1 MELGEEMFVVGIY
14 GGLASQMNQ
23 YAFMRILKKR
33 FPDVDVKMAVAGDWR
48 RYMEHNG
55 YELDKVFGIERDG
68 VDWKTL
74 RRLANFYPGS
84 GLKAKFFN
92 AMFQIK
98 DKFYGPKKSH
108 ITLPISEQPDW
119 NVFNIIDVRRDI
131 LFWSNYAMGFF
142 DEIKEELRKDFTF
155 KPKLDSRNAERLAKI
170 SSSNSVS
177 IHVRRGDYIKYK
189 YPLLGVEYYKDA
201 IERIRTR
208 VSNPRFFIFS
218 DDPMWCENTFSFL
231 ENKEIVTGNLGGR
244 SYIDLQLMSA
254 CRHNILANSGFS
266 LFAAWLN
273 TNPDKVV
280 IRPPS
285 YETR

>member
-1 MELGEEMFVVGIY
+1 MFVVGIY

-33 FPDVDVKMAVAGDWR
+33 FPNVDVKMAVAGDWR

-98 DKFYGPKKSH
+98 DRLYGPKDTQ
-108 ITLPISEQPDW
+108 ITLPISETPDW
-119 NVFNIIDVRRDI
+119 SVFNVDEKRDI
-131 LFWSNYAMGFF
+131 LFWPNYSMGFF
-142 DEIKEELRKDFTF
+142 DEIEDELRLTFTF
-155 KPKLDSRNAERLAKI
+155 KPELDSRNKERLSLI
-170 SSSNSVS
+170 SSVNSVS

-189 YPLLGVEYYKDA
+189 YPLLGVDYYKEA
-201 IERIRTR
+201 VEKIRAQ
-208 VSNPRFFIFS
+208 VPNPRFFVFS
-218 DDPMWCENTFSFL
+218 NDPQWCEMNFDFL
-231 ENKEIVTGNLGGR
+231 EEKEIVTGNLGVR

-254 CRHNILANSGFS
+254 CKHNIIANSGYS
-266 LFAAWLN
+266 LFASWLN
-273 TNPDKVV
+273 ANPNKV
-280 IRPPS
+280 IIKP
-285 YETR
+285 